1 MWPLEEIDECE
12 ESVAGADIA
21 GTRTTLQPAH
31 HMTNFVPAMGEGL
44 FALFSGRSGVLW
56 ANAAAHGGPEPD
68 YGSKSCNRLT
78 ITFG

>member
-31 HMTNFVPAMGEGL
+31 HMTNFVPAVGEER
-44 FALFSGRSGVLW
+44 FTAVFGVFW
-56 ANAAAHGGPEPD
+56 RFVGECARTP
-68 YGSKSCNRLT
+68 
-78 ITFG
+78 